1 MPSASCNSQLL
12 PIFQKIKNNILCEV
26 AGLSK
31 VLREGKNDFYCSA
44 QKPKNFYIIDHLATK
59 LHLLDGVPGFLVF
72 FDLSVADFKTKKPTP
87 SFLDASAFFLPIFRI
102 INHS

>member
-26 AGLSK
+26 AWLSK
-31 VLREGKNDFYCSA
+31 ILREEKTSFYCSA

-59 LHLLDGVPGFLVF
+59 LHLLDGVPRFLVF

-87 SFLDASAFFLPIFRI
+87 SFLDASASFLHPFFVL
-102 INHS
+102 